1 VRACVC
7 QQGISETSSDIRDL
21 LKSEKEGDER
31 AREAVD
37 AFCYQAKKYI
47 GAFAAVLSGVETLVF
62 AGGIGENSSAIRARI
77 CDGLEFLG
85 IEIDEHLNEKGEG
98 TISTKRG
105 KVRVMVI
112 PTDEE
117 TMLARELL
125 RLKDSDKQSN
135 DKDGDDK

>member
-1 VRACVC
+1 
-7 QQGISETSSDIRDL
+7 